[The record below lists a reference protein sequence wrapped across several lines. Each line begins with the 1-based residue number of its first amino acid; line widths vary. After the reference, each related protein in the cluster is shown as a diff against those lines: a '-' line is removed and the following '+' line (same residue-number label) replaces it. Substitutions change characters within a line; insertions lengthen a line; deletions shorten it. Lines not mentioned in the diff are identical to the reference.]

1 MSKCISLARKKDI
14 SDSNRELHKGGGRIN
29 IAIGVV
35 LFVVGVPGCLL
46 LFLVFKALLRVDF
59 FESDL
64 VNTLTLLRSS

>member
-14 SDSNRELHKGGGRIN
+14 SDSNQELLQGGGRIN

-59 FESDL
+59 FGSDL

>member
-14 SDSNRELHKGGGRIN
+14 SDSNQELLQGGGRIN